1 MLDVEGHHLPGVDAG
16 HPLELDVD
24 DAGVAELII
33 AAGLCQGTKRR
44 AAEVKVV
51 LGDWVVVHVS
61 DCHRLRIA
69 GACRVVEASYLVA
82 RAAALAILEQGLVA
96 A

>member
-1 MLDVEGHHLPGVDAG
+1 MKLVGLWFYETSSACHR
-16 HPLELDVD
+16 PLELDVNN
-24 DAGVAELII
+24 ACMAELIV

-61 DCHRLRIA
+61 D
-69 GACRVVEASYLVA
+69 
-82 RAAALAILEQGLVA
+82 
-96 A
+96 